1 MTAFWM
7 IRHALVAENAR
18 AVLYGTMDVEL
29 CPHTLAA
36 QVPSYEAIA
45 KALPQPAVWVVT
57 PLSRTVRTAK
67 AIISAGYA
75 APASVGS
82 DAPELLVEP
91 DLIEQNLGE
100 WQGLPHADLP
110 PLLTVPA
117 HPFWPLSGTERPPG
131 GESMAEVVTRV
142 AAAMERLAREHDG
155 RDVVIVSHGGA
166 IRAAVA
172 HALGIA
178 ADNALHLS
186 VQNLSLTRLERSN
199 EGWRVNCVNAMPAV

>member
-29 CPHTLAA
+29 CPHTLVA
-36 QVPSYEAIA
+36 QVPSYGAIA
-45 KALPQPAVWVVT
+45 RALPHPAVWVVT

-67 AIISAGYA
+67 AIISAGY
-75 APASVGS
+75 

-91 DLIEQNLGE
+91 DLIEQNLGD

-110 PLLTVPA
+110 PMLTVPA
-117 HPFWPLSGTERPPG
+117 HPFWPLSGTEVPPG
-131 GESMAEVVTRV
+131 GESMAEVITRV